1 MWVSWRNSVVFVI
14 SLLSVSTGKLWADA
28 IVINQAMRA
37 ETIAQYYVEED
48 GVRLELEMGLAAAVL
63 RCFQQN
69 PWASHRTL

>member
-1 MWVSWRNSVVFVI
+1 MLVSWRISVVFVI

-28 IVINQAMRA
+28 IVINRAMRA

>member
-1 MWVSWRNSVVFVI
+1 MLVSWRISVVFVI